1 MKIDW
6 FKLII
11 AFVLL
16 AGLAIYFFNSS
27 SELKLQE
34 RGMEIKEQAQPNRFD
49 KYNK

>member
-1 MKIDW
+1 MKDW

-16 AGLAIYFFNSS
+16 AGLVIYFFNSS
-27 SELKLQE
+27 SELKIRE
-34 RGMEIKEQAQPNRFD
+34 REVELKEQAQPNRFD